1 MGMTLKELLTK
12 GEGTL
17 SAQEAKALAAQCRM
31 DVDTLYTLLEER
43 GIKILEEESEPS
55 LDVDSI
61 IAEVENAEN
70 NNDDMGLA
78 DENEEDAE
86 ENPAD
91 LKAAMDELLDDPVKN
106 YLKQIGQIPLLSAE
120 QEVELSRRIHAG
132 AEAAHILQADRQ
144 KYDAPEYI
152 KKNSARF
159 SFEEDEN
166 SRSYNEDLDE
176 DSEKSAEDAEEKA
189 DEEKAMEAV
198 ENGPLS
204 EERRQELLKTR
215 RDGLNARRSLSEAN
229 LRLVVSIAKKHVGHN
244 LAFLDLIQEG
254 NIGLMRSIDSFD
266 ISRNVKFSTYAT
278 FWIRQNITR
287 ALATTDPA
295 IRKPIYVAEGR
306 RSVNNAKEQM
316 QQKGLPCDDPLEIA
330 KYMEGDAW
338 DSLSKRE
345 QQKKLRIIQHSL
357 QYRKPDS
364 LDAPVNSDAA
374 SDSNTPLSEFIPSR
388 NEWDNPEI
396 STSGKALWET
406 MDKILHDMPAR
417 DACVLRL
424 RFGLEDGCAYTLKEI
439 GDEMDLT
446 RERVRQVTDKT
457 LDKLRNGKAG
467 KMLQDFL
474 E

>member
-1 MGMTLKELLTK
+1 MTSKLLC
-12 GEGTL
+12 GIIAAFNEGGVVDITNTSNL
-17 SAQEAKALAAQCRM
+17 AADRALAYEAIERQPETEEIAASNEQETEAKQPGNIGDHVAMYLSQIGSIPIMPQVEANRCIEKVQKGNAAAEQLE
-31 DVDTLYTLLEER
+31 TLR
-43 GIKILEEESEPS
+43 VIAEESGNA
-55 LDVDSI
+55 VD
-61 IAEVENAEN
+61 
-70 NNDDMGLA
+70 
-78 DENEEDAE
+78 
-86 ENPAD
+86 
-91 LKAAMDELLDDPVKN
+91 
-106 YLKQIGQIPLLSAE
+106 
-120 QEVELSRRIHAG
+120 
-132 AEAAHILQADRQ
+132 
-144 KYDAPEYI
+144 PEI
-152 KKNSARF
+152 KK
-159 SFEEDEN
+159 
-166 SRSYNEDLDE
+166 DLM
-176 DSEKSAEDAEEKA
+176 KA
-189 DEEKAMEAV
+189 IEAGRRAKDKVV
-198 ENGPLS
+198 EG
-204 EERRQELLKTR
+204 
-215 RDGLNARRSLSEAN
+215 N
-229 LRLVVSIAKKHVGHN
+229 LRLVVSIAKKYINSADSMV
-244 LAFLDLIQEG
+244 FMDLIQEG

-374 SDSNTPLSEFIPSR
+374 SDSNTPLSEFIPSH

-467 KMLQDFL
+467 KMLLDFL

>member
-1 MGMTLKELLTK
+1 MTSKLLC
-12 GEGTL
+12 GIIVSFSEGGVVDITNTSNL
-17 SAQEAKALAAQCRM
+17 AADRALAYEAIERQPETEEIAASNEQEAEAKQPGNIGDHVAMYLSQIGSIPIMPQVEANRCIEKVQKGNAAAEQIE
-31 DVDTLYTLLEER
+31 TLR
-43 GIKILEEESEPS
+43 VIAEESGNA
-55 LDVDSI
+55 VD
-61 IAEVENAEN
+61 
-70 NNDDMGLA
+70 
-78 DENEEDAE
+78 
-86 ENPAD
+86 
-91 LKAAMDELLDDPVKN
+91 
-106 YLKQIGQIPLLSAE
+106 
-120 QEVELSRRIHAG
+120 
-132 AEAAHILQADRQ
+132 
-144 KYDAPEYI
+144 PEI
-152 KKNSARF
+152 KK
-159 SFEEDEN
+159 
-166 SRSYNEDLDE
+166 DLM
-176 DSEKSAEDAEEKA
+176 KA
-189 DEEKAMEAV
+189 IEAGRRAKDKVV
-198 ENGPLS
+198 EG
-204 EERRQELLKTR
+204 
-215 RDGLNARRSLSEAN
+215 N
-229 LRLVVSIAKKHVGHN
+229 LRLVVSIAKKYINSADSMV
-244 LAFLDLIQEG
+244 FMDLIQEG

-446 RERVRQVTDKT
+446 RERVRQVTDNT

>member
-1 MGMTLKELLTK
+1 MTNKLLC
-12 GEGTL
+12 GIIAAFSEGGVVDITNTSNL
-17 SAQEAKALAAQCRM
+17 AADRALAYEAIERQPETEEIAASNEQEAEAKQPGNIGDHVAMYLSQIGSIPIMPQVEANRCIEKVQKGNAAAEQLE
-31 DVDTLYTLLEER
+31 TLR
-43 GIKILEEESEPS
+43 VIAEESGNA
-55 LDVDSI
+55 VD
-61 IAEVENAEN
+61 
-70 NNDDMGLA
+70 
-78 DENEEDAE
+78 
-86 ENPAD
+86 
-91 LKAAMDELLDDPVKN
+91 
-106 YLKQIGQIPLLSAE
+106 
-120 QEVELSRRIHAG
+120 
-132 AEAAHILQADRQ
+132 
-144 KYDAPEYI
+144 PEI
-152 KKNSARF
+152 KK
-159 SFEEDEN
+159 
-166 SRSYNEDLDE
+166 DLM
-176 DSEKSAEDAEEKA
+176 KA
-189 DEEKAMEAV
+189 IEAGRWAKDKVV
-198 ENGPLS
+198 EG
-204 EERRQELLKTR
+204 
-215 RDGLNARRSLSEAN
+215 N
-229 LRLVVSIAKKHVGHN
+229 LRLVVSIAKKYINSADSMV
-244 LAFLDLIQEG
+244 FMDLIQEG

-287 ALATTDPA
+287 ALATTDPT

-374 SDSNTPLSEFIPSR
+374 SDSNTPLSEFIPSH

>member
-1 MGMTLKELLTK
+1 MTSKLLC
-12 GEGTL
+12 GIIAAFSEGGVVDITNTSNL
-17 SAQEAKALAAQCRM
+17 AADRALAYEAIERQPETEEIAASNEQEAEAKQPGNIGDHVAMYLSQIGSIPIMPQVEANRCIEKVQKGNAAAEQLE
-31 DVDTLYTLLEER
+31 TLR
-43 GIKILEEESEPS
+43 VIAEESGNA
-55 LDVDSI
+55 VD
-61 IAEVENAEN
+61 
-70 NNDDMGLA
+70 
-78 DENEEDAE
+78 
-86 ENPAD
+86 
-91 LKAAMDELLDDPVKN
+91 
-106 YLKQIGQIPLLSAE
+106 
-120 QEVELSRRIHAG
+120 
-132 AEAAHILQADRQ
+132 
-144 KYDAPEYI
+144 PEI
-152 KKNSARF
+152 KK
-159 SFEEDEN
+159 
-166 SRSYNEDLDE
+166 DLM
-176 DSEKSAEDAEEKA
+176 KA
-189 DEEKAMEAV
+189 IEAGRRAKDKVV
-198 ENGPLS
+198 EG
-204 EERRQELLKTR
+204 
-215 RDGLNARRSLSEAN
+215 N
-229 LRLVVSIAKKHVGHN
+229 LRLVVSIAKKYINSADSMV
-244 LAFLDLIQEG
+244 FMDLIQEG

-374 SDSNTPLSEFIPSR
+374 SDSNTPLSEFIPSH

-474 E
+474 ESM

>member
-1 MGMTLKELLTK
+1 MK
-12 GEGTL
+12 GGVVDITNTSNLAADRALAYEAIERQPETEEIAA
-17 SAQEAKALAAQCRM
+17 SNEQEAEAKQPGNIGDHVAMYLSQIGSIPIMPQVEANRCIEKVQKGNAAAEQLE
-31 DVDTLYTLLEER
+31 TLR
-43 GIKILEEESEPS
+43 VIAEESGNA
-55 LDVDSI
+55 VD
-61 IAEVENAEN
+61 
-70 NNDDMGLA
+70 
-78 DENEEDAE
+78 
-86 ENPAD
+86 
-91 LKAAMDELLDDPVKN
+91 
-106 YLKQIGQIPLLSAE
+106 
-120 QEVELSRRIHAG
+120 
-132 AEAAHILQADRQ
+132 
-144 KYDAPEYI
+144 PEI
-152 KKNSARF
+152 KK
-159 SFEEDEN
+159 
-166 SRSYNEDLDE
+166 DLM
-176 DSEKSAEDAEEKA
+176 KA
-189 DEEKAMEAV
+189 IEAGRRAKDKVV
-198 ENGPLS
+198 EG
-204 EERRQELLKTR
+204 
-215 RDGLNARRSLSEAN
+215 N
-229 LRLVVSIAKKHVGHN
+229 LRLVVSIAKKYINSADSMV
-244 LAFLDLIQEG
+244 FMDLIQEG

-374 SDSNTPLSEFIPSR
+374 SDSNTPLSEFIPSH

>member
-1 MGMTLKELLTK
+1 MVDITNTSNL
-12 GEGTL
+12 
-17 SAQEAKALAAQCRM
+17 AADRALAYEAIERQPETEEIAASNEQETKAKQPGNIGDHVAMYLSQIGSIPIMPQVEANRCIEKVQKGNAAAEQLETLRVIAEESGNA
-31 DVDTLYTLLEER
+31 VDTE
-43 GIKILEEESEPS
+43 
-55 LDVDSI
+55 
-61 IAEVENAEN
+61 
-70 NNDDMGLA
+70 
-78 DENEEDAE
+78 
-86 ENPAD
+86 
-91 LKAAMDELLDDPVKN
+91 
-106 YLKQIGQIPLLSAE
+106 
-120 QEVELSRRIHAG
+120 
-132 AEAAHILQADRQ
+132 
-144 KYDAPEYI
+144 I
-152 KKNSARF
+152 KK
-159 SFEEDEN
+159 
-166 SRSYNEDLDE
+166 DLM
-176 DSEKSAEDAEEKA
+176 KA
-189 DEEKAMEAV
+189 IEAGRRAKDKVV
-198 ENGPLS
+198 EG
-204 EERRQELLKTR
+204 
-215 RDGLNARRSLSEAN
+215 N
-229 LRLVVSIAKKHVGHN
+229 LRLVVSIAKKYINSADSMV
-244 LAFLDLIQEG
+244 FMDLIQEG

-374 SDSNTPLSEFIPSR
+374 SDSNTPLSEFIPSH

-474 E
+474 ESM

>member
-1 MGMTLKELLTK
+1 MTNKLLC
-12 GEGTL
+12 GIIAAFSEGGVVDITNTSNL
-17 SAQEAKALAAQCRM
+17 AADRALAYEAIERQPETEEIAASNEQEAEAKQPGNIGDHVAMYLSQIGSIPIMPQVEANRCIEKVQKGNAAAEQLE
-31 DVDTLYTLLEER
+31 TLR
-43 GIKILEEESEPS
+43 VIAEESGNA
-55 LDVDSI
+55 VD
-61 IAEVENAEN
+61 
-70 NNDDMGLA
+70 
-78 DENEEDAE
+78 
-86 ENPAD
+86 
-91 LKAAMDELLDDPVKN
+91 
-106 YLKQIGQIPLLSAE
+106 
-120 QEVELSRRIHAG
+120 
-132 AEAAHILQADRQ
+132 
-144 KYDAPEYI
+144 PEI
-152 KKNSARF
+152 KK
-159 SFEEDEN
+159 
-166 SRSYNEDLDE
+166 DLM
-176 DSEKSAEDAEEKA
+176 KA
-189 DEEKAMEAV
+189 IEAGRRAKDKVV
-198 ENGPLS
+198 EG
-204 EERRQELLKTR
+204 
-215 RDGLNARRSLSEAN
+215 N
-229 LRLVVSIAKKHVGHN
+229 LRLVVSIAKKYINSADSMV
-244 LAFLDLIQEG
+244 FMDLIQEG

-287 ALATTDPA
+287 ALATTDPT

-374 SDSNTPLSEFIPSR
+374 SDSNTPLSEFIPSH

>member
-1 MGMTLKELLTK
+1 MTNKLLC
-12 GEGTL
+12 GIIAAFSEGGVVDITNTSNL
-17 SAQEAKALAAQCRM
+17 AADRALAYEAIERQPETEEIAASNEQETKAKQPGNIGDHVAMYLSQIGSIPIMPQVEANRCIEK
-31 DVDTLYTLLEER
+31 VQKGNAAAEQLETLR
-43 GIKILEEESEPS
+43 VIAEESGNA
-55 LDVDSI
+55 VD
-61 IAEVENAEN
+61 
-70 NNDDMGLA
+70 
-78 DENEEDAE
+78 
-86 ENPAD
+86 
-91 LKAAMDELLDDPVKN
+91 
-106 YLKQIGQIPLLSAE
+106 
-120 QEVELSRRIHAG
+120 
-132 AEAAHILQADRQ
+132 
-144 KYDAPEYI
+144 PEI
-152 KKNSARF
+152 KK
-159 SFEEDEN
+159 
-166 SRSYNEDLDE
+166 DLM
-176 DSEKSAEDAEEKA
+176 KA
-189 DEEKAMEAV
+189 IEAGRRAKDKVV
-198 ENGPLS
+198 EG
-204 EERRQELLKTR
+204 
-215 RDGLNARRSLSEAN
+215 N
-229 LRLVVSIAKKHVGHN
+229 LRLVVSIAKKYINSADSMV
-244 LAFLDLIQEG
+244 FMDLIQEG

-374 SDSNTPLSEFIPSR
+374 SDSNTPLSEFIPSQ

-446 RERVRQVTDKT
+446 RERVRQVTDNT

>member
-1 MGMTLKELLTK
+1 MTSKLLC
-12 GEGTL
+12 GIIAAFNEGGGVDITNTSNL
-17 SAQEAKALAAQCRM
+17 AADRALAYEAIERQPETEEIAASNEQETEAKQPGNIGDHVAMYLSQIGSIPIMPQVEANRCIEKVQKGNAAAEQLE
-31 DVDTLYTLLEER
+31 TLR
-43 GIKILEEESEPS
+43 VIAEESGNA
-55 LDVDSI
+55 VD
-61 IAEVENAEN
+61 
-70 NNDDMGLA
+70 
-78 DENEEDAE
+78 
-86 ENPAD
+86 
-91 LKAAMDELLDDPVKN
+91 
-106 YLKQIGQIPLLSAE
+106 
-120 QEVELSRRIHAG
+120 
-132 AEAAHILQADRQ
+132 
-144 KYDAPEYI
+144 PEI
-152 KKNSARF
+152 KK
-159 SFEEDEN
+159 
-166 SRSYNEDLDE
+166 DLM
-176 DSEKSAEDAEEKA
+176 KA
-189 DEEKAMEAV
+189 IEAGRRAKDKVV
-198 ENGPLS
+198 EG
-204 EERRQELLKTR
+204 
-215 RDGLNARRSLSEAN
+215 N
-229 LRLVVSIAKKHVGHN
+229 LRLVVSIAKKYINSADSMV
-244 LAFLDLIQEG
+244 FMDLIQEG

-374 SDSNTPLSEFIPSR
+374 SDSNTPLSEFIPSH

>member
-1 MGMTLKELLTK
+1 MTNKLLC
-12 GEGTL
+12 GIIAAFSEGGVVDITNTSNL
-17 SAQEAKALAAQCRM
+17 AADRALAYEAIERQPETEEIAASNEQEAEAKQPGNIGDHVAMYLSQIGIIPIMPQVEANRCIEKVQKGNAAAEQLE
-31 DVDTLYTLLEER
+31 TLR
-43 GIKILEEESEPS
+43 VIAEESGNA
-55 LDVDSI
+55 VD
-61 IAEVENAEN
+61 
-70 NNDDMGLA
+70 
-78 DENEEDAE
+78 
-86 ENPAD
+86 
-91 LKAAMDELLDDPVKN
+91 
-106 YLKQIGQIPLLSAE
+106 
-120 QEVELSRRIHAG
+120 
-132 AEAAHILQADRQ
+132 
-144 KYDAPEYI
+144 PEI
-152 KKNSARF
+152 KK
-159 SFEEDEN
+159 
-166 SRSYNEDLDE
+166 DLM
-176 DSEKSAEDAEEKA
+176 KA
-189 DEEKAMEAV
+189 IEAGRWAKDKVV
-198 ENGPLS
+198 EG
-204 EERRQELLKTR
+204 
-215 RDGLNARRSLSEAN
+215 N
-229 LRLVVSIAKKHVGHN
+229 LRLVVSIAKKYINSADSMV
-244 LAFLDLIQEG
+244 FMDLIQEG

-374 SDSNTPLSEFIPSR
+374 SDSNTPLSEFIPSH

>member
-1 MGMTLKELLTK
+1 MTNKLLC
-12 GEGTL
+12 GIIAAFSEGGVVDITNTSNL
-17 SAQEAKALAAQCRM
+17 AADRALAYEAIERQPETEEIAASNEQEAEAKQPGNIGDHVAMYLSQIGSIPIKPQVEANRCIEKVQKGNAAAEQLE
-31 DVDTLYTLLEER
+31 TLR
-43 GIKILEEESEPS
+43 VIAEESGNA
-55 LDVDSI
+55 VD
-61 IAEVENAEN
+61 
-70 NNDDMGLA
+70 
-78 DENEEDAE
+78 
-86 ENPAD
+86 
-91 LKAAMDELLDDPVKN
+91 
-106 YLKQIGQIPLLSAE
+106 
-120 QEVELSRRIHAG
+120 
-132 AEAAHILQADRQ
+132 
-144 KYDAPEYI
+144 PEI
-152 KKNSARF
+152 KK
-159 SFEEDEN
+159 
-166 SRSYNEDLDE
+166 DLM
-176 DSEKSAEDAEEKA
+176 KA
-189 DEEKAMEAV
+189 IEAGRWAKDKVV
-198 ENGPLS
+198 EG
-204 EERRQELLKTR
+204 
-215 RDGLNARRSLSEAN
+215 N
-229 LRLVVSIAKKHVGHN
+229 LRLVVSIAKKYINSADSMV
-244 LAFLDLIQEG
+244 FMDLIQEG

-374 SDSNTPLSEFIPSR
+374 SDSNTPLSEFIPSH

>member
-1 MGMTLKELLTK
+1 MTNKLLC
-12 GEGTL
+12 GIIAAFSEGGVVDITNTSNL
-17 SAQEAKALAAQCRM
+17 AADRALAYEAIERQPETEEIAASNEQEAEAKQPGNIGDHVAMYLSQIGSIPIMPQVEANRCIEKVQKGNAAAEQLE
-31 DVDTLYTLLEER
+31 TLR
-43 GIKILEEESEPS
+43 VIAEESGNA
-55 LDVDSI
+55 VD
-61 IAEVENAEN
+61 
-70 NNDDMGLA
+70 
-78 DENEEDAE
+78 
-86 ENPAD
+86 
-91 LKAAMDELLDDPVKN
+91 
-106 YLKQIGQIPLLSAE
+106 
-120 QEVELSRRIHAG
+120 
-132 AEAAHILQADRQ
+132 
-144 KYDAPEYI
+144 PEI
-152 KKNSARF
+152 KK
-159 SFEEDEN
+159 
-166 SRSYNEDLDE
+166 DLM
-176 DSEKSAEDAEEKA
+176 KA
-189 DEEKAMEAV
+189 IEAGRWAKDKVV
-198 ENGPLS
+198 EG
-204 EERRQELLKTR
+204 
-215 RDGLNARRSLSEAN
+215 N
-229 LRLVVSIAKKHVGHN
+229 LRLVVSIAKKYINSADSMV
-244 LAFLDLIQEG
+244 FMDLIQEG

-338 DSLSKRE
+338 NSLSKRE

-374 SDSNTPLSEFIPSR
+374 SDSNTPLSEFIPSH

>member
-1 MGMTLKELLTK
+1 MTNKLLCGIIAAFSE
-12 GEGTL
+12 GEVVDITNTSNL
-17 SAQEAKALAAQCRM
+17 AADRALAYEAIERQPETEEIAASNEQEAEAKQPGNIGDHVAMYLSQIGSIPIMPQVEANRCIEKVQKGNAAAEQLE
-31 DVDTLYTLLEER
+31 TLR
-43 GIKILEEESEPS
+43 VIAEESGNA
-55 LDVDSI
+55 VD
-61 IAEVENAEN
+61 
-70 NNDDMGLA
+70 
-78 DENEEDAE
+78 
-86 ENPAD
+86 
-91 LKAAMDELLDDPVKN
+91 
-106 YLKQIGQIPLLSAE
+106 
-120 QEVELSRRIHAG
+120 
-132 AEAAHILQADRQ
+132 
-144 KYDAPEYI
+144 PEI
-152 KKNSARF
+152 KK
-159 SFEEDEN
+159 
-166 SRSYNEDLDE
+166 DLM
-176 DSEKSAEDAEEKA
+176 KA
-189 DEEKAMEAV
+189 IEAGRWAKDKVV
-198 ENGPLS
+198 EG
-204 EERRQELLKTR
+204 
-215 RDGLNARRSLSEAN
+215 N
-229 LRLVVSIAKKHVGHN
+229 LRLVVSIAKKYINSADSMV
-244 LAFLDLIQEG
+244 FMDLIQEG

-374 SDSNTPLSEFIPSR
+374 SDSNTPLSEFIPSH

>member
-1 MGMTLKELLTK
+1 MTNKLLC
-12 GEGTL
+12 GIIAAFSEGGVVDITNTSNL
-17 SAQEAKALAAQCRM
+17 AADRALAYEAIERQPETEEIAASNEQETKAKQPGNIGDHVAMYLSQIGSIPIMPQVEANRCIEK
-31 DVDTLYTLLEER
+31 VQKGNAAAEQLETLR
-43 GIKILEEESEPS
+43 VIAEESGNA
-55 LDVDSI
+55 VD
-61 IAEVENAEN
+61 
-70 NNDDMGLA
+70 
-78 DENEEDAE
+78 
-86 ENPAD
+86 
-91 LKAAMDELLDDPVKN
+91 
-106 YLKQIGQIPLLSAE
+106 
-120 QEVELSRRIHAG
+120 
-132 AEAAHILQADRQ
+132 
-144 KYDAPEYI
+144 PEI
-152 KKNSARF
+152 KK
-159 SFEEDEN
+159 
-166 SRSYNEDLDE
+166 DLM
-176 DSEKSAEDAEEKA
+176 KA
-189 DEEKAMEAV
+189 IEAGRRAKDKVV
-198 ENGPLS
+198 EG
-204 EERRQELLKTR
+204 
-215 RDGLNARRSLSEAN
+215 N
-229 LRLVVSIAKKHVGHN
+229 LRLVVSIAKKYINSADSMV
-244 LAFLDLIQEG
+244 FMDLIQEG

-374 SDSNTPLSEFIPSR
+374 SDSNTPLSEFIPSH

-474 E
+474 ESM

>member
-1 MGMTLKELLTK
+1 MVDITNTSNLAADRALAYEAIERQPET
-12 GEGTL
+12 EEIAASNEQET
-17 SAQEAKALAAQCRM
+17 EAKQPGNIGDHVAMYLSQIGSIPIMPQVEANRCIEKVQKGNAAAEQLE
-31 DVDTLYTLLEER
+31 TLR
-43 GIKILEEESEPS
+43 VIAEESGNA
-55 LDVDSI
+55 VD
-61 IAEVENAEN
+61 
-70 NNDDMGLA
+70 
-78 DENEEDAE
+78 
-86 ENPAD
+86 
-91 LKAAMDELLDDPVKN
+91 
-106 YLKQIGQIPLLSAE
+106 
-120 QEVELSRRIHAG
+120 
-132 AEAAHILQADRQ
+132 
-144 KYDAPEYI
+144 PEI
-152 KKNSARF
+152 KK
-159 SFEEDEN
+159 
-166 SRSYNEDLDE
+166 DLM
-176 DSEKSAEDAEEKA
+176 KA
-189 DEEKAMEAV
+189 IEAGRRAKDKVV
-198 ENGPLS
+198 EG
-204 EERRQELLKTR
+204 
-215 RDGLNARRSLSEAN
+215 N
-229 LRLVVSIAKKHVGHN
+229 LRLVVSIAKKYINSADSMV
-244 LAFLDLIQEG
+244 FMDLIQEG

-330 KYMEGDAW
+330 KYMEGDVW

-374 SDSNTPLSEFIPSR
+374 SDSNTPLSEFIPSH

-467 KMLQDFL
+467 KMLLDFL

>member
-1 MGMTLKELLTK
+1 MTNKLLC
-12 GEGTL
+12 GIIAAFSEGGVVDITNTSNL
-17 SAQEAKALAAQCRM
+17 AADRALAYEAIERQPETEEIAASNEQEAEAKQPGNIGDHVAMYLSQIGSIPIMPQVEANRCIEKVQKGNAAAEQLE
-31 DVDTLYTLLEER
+31 TLR
-43 GIKILEEESEPS
+43 VIAEESGNA
-55 LDVDSI
+55 VD
-61 IAEVENAEN
+61 
-70 NNDDMGLA
+70 
-78 DENEEDAE
+78 
-86 ENPAD
+86 
-91 LKAAMDELLDDPVKN
+91 
-106 YLKQIGQIPLLSAE
+106 
-120 QEVELSRRIHAG
+120 
-132 AEAAHILQADRQ
+132 
-144 KYDAPEYI
+144 PEI
-152 KKNSARF
+152 KK
-159 SFEEDEN
+159 
-166 SRSYNEDLDE
+166 DLM
-176 DSEKSAEDAEEKA
+176 KA
-189 DEEKAMEAV
+189 IEAGRRAKDKVV
-198 ENGPLS
+198 EG
-204 EERRQELLKTR
+204 
-215 RDGLNARRSLSEAN
+215 N
-229 LRLVVSIAKKHVGHN
+229 LRLVVSIAKKYINSADSMV
-244 LAFLDLIQEG
+244 FMDLIQEG

-345 QQKKLRIIQHSL
+345 QQKNLRIIQHSL

-374 SDSNTPLSEFIPSR
+374 SDSNTPLSEFIPSH

>member
-1 MGMTLKELLTK
+1 MTNKLLC
-12 GEGTL
+12 GIIAAFSEGGVVDITNTSNL
-17 SAQEAKALAAQCRM
+17 AADRALAYEAIERQPETEEIAASNEQETKAKQPGNIGDHVAMYLSQIGSIPIMPQVEANRCIEK
-31 DVDTLYTLLEER
+31 VQKGNAAAEQLETLR
-43 GIKILEEESEPS
+43 VIAEESGNA
-55 LDVDSI
+55 VD
-61 IAEVENAEN
+61 
-70 NNDDMGLA
+70 
-78 DENEEDAE
+78 
-86 ENPAD
+86 
-91 LKAAMDELLDDPVKN
+91 
-106 YLKQIGQIPLLSAE
+106 
-120 QEVELSRRIHAG
+120 
-132 AEAAHILQADRQ
+132 
-144 KYDAPEYI
+144 PEI
-152 KKNSARF
+152 KKDLMKAI
-159 SFEEDEN
+159 EEGRRAKD
-166 SRSYNEDLDE
+166 
-176 DSEKSAEDAEEKA
+176 KV
-189 DEEKAMEAV
+189 V
-198 ENGPLS
+198 EG
-204 EERRQELLKTR
+204 
-215 RDGLNARRSLSEAN
+215 N
-229 LRLVVSIAKKHVGHN
+229 LRLVVSIAKKYINSADSMV
-244 LAFLDLIQEG
+244 FMDLIQEG

-374 SDSNTPLSEFIPSR
+374 SDSNTPLSEFIPSH

-446 RERVRQVTDKT
+446 RERVRQVTDNT

>member
-1 MGMTLKELLTK
+1 MTSKLLC
-12 GEGTL
+12 GIIVSFSEGGVVDITNTSNL
-17 SAQEAKALAAQCRM
+17 AADRALAYEAIERQPETEEIAASNEQEAEAKQPGNIGDHVAMYLSQIGSIPIMPQVEANRCIEKVQKGNAAAEQLE
-31 DVDTLYTLLEER
+31 TLR
-43 GIKILEEESEPS
+43 VIAEESGNA
-55 LDVDSI
+55 VD
-61 IAEVENAEN
+61 
-70 NNDDMGLA
+70 
-78 DENEEDAE
+78 
-86 ENPAD
+86 
-91 LKAAMDELLDDPVKN
+91 
-106 YLKQIGQIPLLSAE
+106 
-120 QEVELSRRIHAG
+120 
-132 AEAAHILQADRQ
+132 
-144 KYDAPEYI
+144 PEI
-152 KKNSARF
+152 KK
-159 SFEEDEN
+159 
-166 SRSYNEDLDE
+166 DLM
-176 DSEKSAEDAEEKA
+176 KA
-189 DEEKAMEAV
+189 IEAGRRAKDKVV
-198 ENGPLS
+198 EG
-204 EERRQELLKTR
+204 
-215 RDGLNARRSLSEAN
+215 N
-229 LRLVVSIAKKHVGHN
+229 LRLVVSIAKKYINSADSMV
-244 LAFLDLIQEG
+244 FMDLIQEG

-287 ALATTDPA
+287 ALATTDPT

-374 SDSNTPLSEFIPSR
+374 SDSNTPLSEFIPSH

>member
-1 MGMTLKELLTK
+1 M
-12 GEGTL
+12 
-17 SAQEAKALAAQCRM
+17 
-31 DVDTLYTLLEER
+31 
-43 GIKILEEESEPS
+43 
-55 LDVDSI
+55 
-61 IAEVENAEN
+61 
-70 NNDDMGLA
+70 
-78 DENEEDAE
+78 
-86 ENPAD
+86 
-91 LKAAMDELLDDPVKN
+91 
-106 YLKQIGQIPLLSAE
+106 
-120 QEVELSRRIHAG
+120 
-132 AEAAHILQADRQ
+132 
-144 KYDAPEYI
+144 
-152 KKNSARF
+152 
-159 SFEEDEN
+159 
-166 SRSYNEDLDE
+166 
-176 DSEKSAEDAEEKA
+176 
-189 DEEKAMEAV
+189 
-198 ENGPLS
+198 
-204 EERRQELLKTR
+204 
-215 RDGLNARRSLSEAN
+215 
-229 LRLVVSIAKKHVGHN
+229 
-244 LAFLDLIQEG
+244 
-254 NIGLMRSIDSFD
+254 
-266 ISRNVKFSTYAT
+266 KFSTYAT

-357 QYRKPDS
+357 QYRKLDS

-374 SDSNTPLSEFIPSR
+374 SDSNTPLSEFIPSH

>member
-1 MGMTLKELLTK
+1 LTNKLLC
-12 GEGTL
+12 GIIAAFSEGGVVDITNTSNL
-17 SAQEAKALAAQCRM
+17 AADRALAYEAIERQPETEEIAASNEQEAEAKQPGNIGDHVAMYLSQIGSIPIMPQVEANRCIEKVQKGNAAAEQLE
-31 DVDTLYTLLEER
+31 TLR
-43 GIKILEEESEPS
+43 VIAEESGNA
-55 LDVDSI
+55 VD
-61 IAEVENAEN
+61 
-70 NNDDMGLA
+70 
-78 DENEEDAE
+78 
-86 ENPAD
+86 
-91 LKAAMDELLDDPVKN
+91 
-106 YLKQIGQIPLLSAE
+106 
-120 QEVELSRRIHAG
+120 
-132 AEAAHILQADRQ
+132 
-144 KYDAPEYI
+144 PEI
-152 KKNSARF
+152 KK
-159 SFEEDEN
+159 
-166 SRSYNEDLDE
+166 DLM
-176 DSEKSAEDAEEKA
+176 KA
-189 DEEKAMEAV
+189 IEAGRRAKDKVV
-198 ENGPLS
+198 EG
-204 EERRQELLKTR
+204 
-215 RDGLNARRSLSEAN
+215 N
-229 LRLVVSIAKKHVGHN
+229 LRLVVSIAKKYINSADSMV
-244 LAFLDLIQEG
+244 FMDLIQEG

>member
-1 MGMTLKELLTK
+1 MTNKLLC
-12 GEGTL
+12 GIIAAFSEGGVVDITNTSNL
-17 SAQEAKALAAQCRM
+17 AADRALAYEAIERQPETEEIAASNEQEAEAKQPGNIGDHVAMYLSQIGSIPIMPQVETNRCIEKVQKGNAAAEQLE
-31 DVDTLYTLLEER
+31 TLR
-43 GIKILEEESEPS
+43 VIAEESGNA
-55 LDVDSI
+55 VD
-61 IAEVENAEN
+61 
-70 NNDDMGLA
+70 
-78 DENEEDAE
+78 
-86 ENPAD
+86 
-91 LKAAMDELLDDPVKN
+91 
-106 YLKQIGQIPLLSAE
+106 
-120 QEVELSRRIHAG
+120 
-132 AEAAHILQADRQ
+132 
-144 KYDAPEYI
+144 PEI
-152 KKNSARF
+152 KK
-159 SFEEDEN
+159 
-166 SRSYNEDLDE
+166 DLM
-176 DSEKSAEDAEEKA
+176 KA
-189 DEEKAMEAV
+189 IEAGRRAKDKVV
-198 ENGPLS
+198 EG
-204 EERRQELLKTR
+204 
-215 RDGLNARRSLSEAN
+215 N
-229 LRLVVSIAKKHVGHN
+229 LRLVVSIAKKYINSADSMV
-244 LAFLDLIQEG
+244 FMDLIQEG

-374 SDSNTPLSEFIPSR
+374 SDSNTPLSEFIPSH

>member
-1 MGMTLKELLTK
+1 LTNKLLC
-12 GEGTL
+12 GIIAAFSEGGVVDITNTSNL
-17 SAQEAKALAAQCRM
+17 AADRALAYEAIERQPETEEIAASNEQEAEAKQPGNIGDHVAMYLSQIGSIPIMPQVEANRCIEKVQKGNAAAEQLE
-31 DVDTLYTLLEER
+31 TLR
-43 GIKILEEESEPS
+43 VIAEESGNA
-55 LDVDSI
+55 VD
-61 IAEVENAEN
+61 
-70 NNDDMGLA
+70 
-78 DENEEDAE
+78 
-86 ENPAD
+86 
-91 LKAAMDELLDDPVKN
+91 
-106 YLKQIGQIPLLSAE
+106 
-120 QEVELSRRIHAG
+120 
-132 AEAAHILQADRQ
+132 
-144 KYDAPEYI
+144 PEI
-152 KKNSARF
+152 KK
-159 SFEEDEN
+159 
-166 SRSYNEDLDE
+166 DLM
-176 DSEKSAEDAEEKA
+176 KA
-189 DEEKAMEAV
+189 IEAGRRAKDKVV
-198 ENGPLS
+198 EG
-204 EERRQELLKTR
+204 
-215 RDGLNARRSLSEAN
+215 N
-229 LRLVVSIAKKHVGHN
+229 LRLVVSIAKKYINSADSMV
-244 LAFLDLIQEG
+244 FMDLIQEG

-374 SDSNTPLSEFIPSR
+374 SDSNTPLSEFIPSH

>member
-1 MGMTLKELLTK
+1 MTNKLLC
-12 GEGTL
+12 GIIAAFSEGGVVDITNTSNL
-17 SAQEAKALAAQCRM
+17 AADRALAYEAIERQPETEEIAASNEQEAEAKQPGNIGDHVAMYLSQIGSIPIMPQVEANRCIEKVQKGNAAAEQLE
-31 DVDTLYTLLEER
+31 TLR
-43 GIKILEEESEPS
+43 VIAEESGNA
-55 LDVDSI
+55 VD
-61 IAEVENAEN
+61 
-70 NNDDMGLA
+70 
-78 DENEEDAE
+78 
-86 ENPAD
+86 
-91 LKAAMDELLDDPVKN
+91 
-106 YLKQIGQIPLLSAE
+106 
-120 QEVELSRRIHAG
+120 
-132 AEAAHILQADRQ
+132 
-144 KYDAPEYI
+144 PEI
-152 KKNSARF
+152 KK
-159 SFEEDEN
+159 
-166 SRSYNEDLDE
+166 DLM
-176 DSEKSAEDAEEKA
+176 KA
-189 DEEKAMEAV
+189 IEAGRWAKDKVV
-198 ENGPLS
+198 EG
-204 EERRQELLKTR
+204 
-215 RDGLNARRSLSEAN
+215 N
-229 LRLVVSIAKKHVGHN
+229 LRLVVSIAKKYINSADSMV
-244 LAFLDLIQEG
+244 FMDLIQEG

-374 SDSNTPLSEFIPSR
+374 SDSNTPLSEFIPSH

-446 RERVRQVTDKT
+446 RERVRQVTDNT

-474 E
+474 ESM

>member
-1 MGMTLKELLTK
+1 MTNKLLY
-12 GEGTL
+12 GIIAAFSEGGVVDITNTSNL
-17 SAQEAKALAAQCRM
+17 AADRALAYEAIERQPETEEIAASNEQEAEAKQPGNIGDHVAMYLSQIGSIPIMPQVEANRCIEKVQKGNAAAEQLE
-31 DVDTLYTLLEER
+31 TLR
-43 GIKILEEESEPS
+43 VIAEESGNA
-55 LDVDSI
+55 VD
-61 IAEVENAEN
+61 
-70 NNDDMGLA
+70 
-78 DENEEDAE
+78 
-86 ENPAD
+86 
-91 LKAAMDELLDDPVKN
+91 
-106 YLKQIGQIPLLSAE
+106 
-120 QEVELSRRIHAG
+120 
-132 AEAAHILQADRQ
+132 
-144 KYDAPEYI
+144 PEI
-152 KKNSARF
+152 KK
-159 SFEEDEN
+159 
-166 SRSYNEDLDE
+166 DLM
-176 DSEKSAEDAEEKA
+176 KA
-189 DEEKAMEAV
+189 IEAGRWAKDKVV
-198 ENGPLS
+198 EG
-204 EERRQELLKTR
+204 
-215 RDGLNARRSLSEAN
+215 N
-229 LRLVVSIAKKHVGHN
+229 LRLVVSIAKKYINSADSMV
-244 LAFLDLIQEG
+244 FMDLIQEG

-374 SDSNTPLSEFIPSR
+374 SDSNTPLSEFIPSH

>member
-1 MGMTLKELLTK
+1 LTNKLLC
-12 GEGTL
+12 GIIAAFSEGGVVDITNTSNL
-17 SAQEAKALAAQCRM
+17 AADRALAYEAIERQPETEEIAASNEQETKAKQPGNIGDHVAMYLSQIGSIPIMPQVEANRCIEK
-31 DVDTLYTLLEER
+31 VQKGNAAAEQLETLR
-43 GIKILEEESEPS
+43 VIAEESGNA
-55 LDVDSI
+55 VD
-61 IAEVENAEN
+61 
-70 NNDDMGLA
+70 
-78 DENEEDAE
+78 
-86 ENPAD
+86 
-91 LKAAMDELLDDPVKN
+91 
-106 YLKQIGQIPLLSAE
+106 
-120 QEVELSRRIHAG
+120 
-132 AEAAHILQADRQ
+132 
-144 KYDAPEYI
+144 PEI
-152 KKNSARF
+152 KK
-159 SFEEDEN
+159 
-166 SRSYNEDLDE
+166 DLM
-176 DSEKSAEDAEEKA
+176 KA
-189 DEEKAMEAV
+189 IEAGRRAKDKVV
-198 ENGPLS
+198 EG
-204 EERRQELLKTR
+204 
-215 RDGLNARRSLSEAN
+215 N
-229 LRLVVSIAKKHVGHN
+229 LRLVVSIAKKYINSADSMV
-244 LAFLDLIQEG
+244 FMDLIQEG

-374 SDSNTPLSEFIPSR
+374 SDSNTPLSEFIPSH

-446 RERVRQVTDKT
+446 RERVRQVTDNT

>member
-1 MGMTLKELLTK
+1 MTNKLLC
-12 GEGTL
+12 GIIAAFSEGGVVDITNTSNL
-17 SAQEAKALAAQCRM
+17 AADRALAYEAIERQPETEEIAASNEQEAEAKQPGNIGDHVAMYLSQIGSIPIMPQVEANRCIEKVQKGNAVAEQLE
-31 DVDTLYTLLEER
+31 TLR
-43 GIKILEEESEPS
+43 VIAEESGNA
-55 LDVDSI
+55 VD
-61 IAEVENAEN
+61 
-70 NNDDMGLA
+70 
-78 DENEEDAE
+78 
-86 ENPAD
+86 
-91 LKAAMDELLDDPVKN
+91 
-106 YLKQIGQIPLLSAE
+106 
-120 QEVELSRRIHAG
+120 
-132 AEAAHILQADRQ
+132 
-144 KYDAPEYI
+144 PEI
-152 KKNSARF
+152 KK
-159 SFEEDEN
+159 
-166 SRSYNEDLDE
+166 DLM
-176 DSEKSAEDAEEKA
+176 KA
-189 DEEKAMEAV
+189 IEAGRRAKDKVV
-198 ENGPLS
+198 EG
-204 EERRQELLKTR
+204 
-215 RDGLNARRSLSEAN
+215 N
-229 LRLVVSIAKKHVGHN
+229 LRLVVSIAKKYINSADSMV
-244 LAFLDLIQEG
+244 FMDLIQEG

-374 SDSNTPLSEFIPSR
+374 SDSNTPLSEFIPSH

>member
-1 MGMTLKELLTK
+1 MTNKLLC
-12 GEGTL
+12 GIIAAFSEGGVVDITNTSNL
-17 SAQEAKALAAQCRM
+17 AADRALAYEAIERQPETEEIAASNEQEAEAKQPGNIGDHVAMYLSQIGSIPIMPQVEANRCIEKVQKGNAAAEQLE
-31 DVDTLYTLLEER
+31 TLR
-43 GIKILEEESEPS
+43 VIAEESGNA
-55 LDVDSI
+55 VD
-61 IAEVENAEN
+61 
-70 NNDDMGLA
+70 
-78 DENEEDAE
+78 
-86 ENPAD
+86 
-91 LKAAMDELLDDPVKN
+91 
-106 YLKQIGQIPLLSAE
+106 
-120 QEVELSRRIHAG
+120 
-132 AEAAHILQADRQ
+132 
-144 KYDAPEYI
+144 PEI
-152 KKNSARF
+152 KK
-159 SFEEDEN
+159 
-166 SRSYNEDLDE
+166 DLM
-176 DSEKSAEDAEEKA
+176 KA
-189 DEEKAMEAV
+189 IEAGRWAKDKVV
-198 ENGPLS
+198 EG
-204 EERRQELLKTR
+204 
-215 RDGLNARRSLSEAN
+215 N
-229 LRLVVSIAKKHVGHN
+229 LRLVVSIAKKYINSADSMV
-244 LAFLDLIQEG
+244 FMDLIQEG
-254 NIGLMRSIDSFD
+254 NIGLLRSIDSFD

-374 SDSNTPLSEFIPSR
+374 SDSNTPLSEFIPSH

>member
-1 MGMTLKELLTK
+1 MTSKLLC
-12 GEGTL
+12 GIIDAFNEGGVVDITNTSNL
-17 SAQEAKALAAQCRM
+17 AADRALAYEAIERQPETEEIAASNEQETEAKQPGNIGDHVAMYLSQIGSIPIMPQVEANRCIEKVQKGNAAAEQLE
-31 DVDTLYTLLEER
+31 TLR
-43 GIKILEEESEPS
+43 VIAEESGNA
-55 LDVDSI
+55 VD
-61 IAEVENAEN
+61 
-70 NNDDMGLA
+70 
-78 DENEEDAE
+78 
-86 ENPAD
+86 
-91 LKAAMDELLDDPVKN
+91 
-106 YLKQIGQIPLLSAE
+106 
-120 QEVELSRRIHAG
+120 
-132 AEAAHILQADRQ
+132 
-144 KYDAPEYI
+144 PEI
-152 KKNSARF
+152 KK
-159 SFEEDEN
+159 
-166 SRSYNEDLDE
+166 DLM
-176 DSEKSAEDAEEKA
+176 KA
-189 DEEKAMEAV
+189 IEAGRRAKDKVV
-198 ENGPLS
+198 EG
-204 EERRQELLKTR
+204 
-215 RDGLNARRSLSEAN
+215 N
-229 LRLVVSIAKKHVGHN
+229 LRLVVSIAKKYINSADSMV
-244 LAFLDLIQEG
+244 FMDLIQEG

-374 SDSNTPLSEFIPSR
+374 SDSNTPLSEFIPSH

>member
-1 MGMTLKELLTK
+1 MVDITNTSNLAADRALAYEAIERQPET
-12 GEGTL
+12 EEIAA
-17 SAQEAKALAAQCRM
+17 SNEQEAEAKQPGNIGDHVAMYLSQISSIPIMPQVEANRCIEKVQKGNAAAEQLE
-31 DVDTLYTLLEER
+31 TLR
-43 GIKILEEESEPS
+43 VIAEESGNA
-55 LDVDSI
+55 VD
-61 IAEVENAEN
+61 
-70 NNDDMGLA
+70 
-78 DENEEDAE
+78 
-86 ENPAD
+86 
-91 LKAAMDELLDDPVKN
+91 
-106 YLKQIGQIPLLSAE
+106 
-120 QEVELSRRIHAG
+120 
-132 AEAAHILQADRQ
+132 
-144 KYDAPEYI
+144 PEI
-152 KKNSARF
+152 KK
-159 SFEEDEN
+159 
-166 SRSYNEDLDE
+166 DLM
-176 DSEKSAEDAEEKA
+176 KA
-189 DEEKAMEAV
+189 IEAGRRAKDKVV
-198 ENGPLS
+198 EG
-204 EERRQELLKTR
+204 
-215 RDGLNARRSLSEAN
+215 N
-229 LRLVVSIAKKHVGHN
+229 LRLVVSIAKKYINSADSMV
-244 LAFLDLIQEG
+244 FMDLIQEG

-374 SDSNTPLSEFIPSR
+374 SDSNTPLSEFIPSH

-474 E
+474 ESM

>member
-1 MGMTLKELLTK
+1 MTNKLLC
-12 GEGTL
+12 GIIAAFSEGGVVDITNTSNL
-17 SAQEAKALAAQCRM
+17 AADRALAYEAIERQPETEEIAASNEQETEAKQPGNIGDHVAMYLSQIGSIPIMPQVEANRCIEKVQKGNAAAEQLE
-31 DVDTLYTLLEER
+31 TLR
-43 GIKILEEESEPS
+43 VIAEESGNA
-55 LDVDSI
+55 VD
-61 IAEVENAEN
+61 
-70 NNDDMGLA
+70 
-78 DENEEDAE
+78 
-86 ENPAD
+86 
-91 LKAAMDELLDDPVKN
+91 
-106 YLKQIGQIPLLSAE
+106 
-120 QEVELSRRIHAG
+120 
-132 AEAAHILQADRQ
+132 
-144 KYDAPEYI
+144 PEI
-152 KKNSARF
+152 KK
-159 SFEEDEN
+159 
-166 SRSYNEDLDE
+166 DLM
-176 DSEKSAEDAEEKA
+176 KTI
-189 DEEKAMEAV
+189 EAGRRAKDKVV
-198 ENGPLS
+198 EG
-204 EERRQELLKTR
+204 
-215 RDGLNARRSLSEAN
+215 N
-229 LRLVVSIAKKHVGHN
+229 LRLVVSIAKKYINSADSMV
-244 LAFLDLIQEG
+244 FMDLIQEG

-345 QQKKLRIIQHSL
+345 QQKKLRIIKHSL

-374 SDSNTPLSEFIPSR
+374 SDSNTPLSEFIPSH

>member
-1 MGMTLKELLTK
+1 MTSKLLC
-12 GEGTL
+12 GIIVSFSEGGVVDITNTSNL
-17 SAQEAKALAAQCRM
+17 AADRALAYEAIERQPETEEIAASNEQEAEAKQPGNIGDHVAMYLSQIGSIPIMPQVEANRCIEKVQKGNAAAEQLE
-31 DVDTLYTLLEER
+31 TLR
-43 GIKILEEESEPS
+43 VIAEESGNA
-55 LDVDSI
+55 VD
-61 IAEVENAEN
+61 
-70 NNDDMGLA
+70 
-78 DENEEDAE
+78 
-86 ENPAD
+86 
-91 LKAAMDELLDDPVKN
+91 
-106 YLKQIGQIPLLSAE
+106 
-120 QEVELSRRIHAG
+120 
-132 AEAAHILQADRQ
+132 
-144 KYDAPEYI
+144 PEI
-152 KKNSARF
+152 KK
-159 SFEEDEN
+159 
-166 SRSYNEDLDE
+166 DLM
-176 DSEKSAEDAEEKA
+176 KA
-189 DEEKAMEAV
+189 IEAGRRAKDKVV
-198 ENGPLS
+198 EG
-204 EERRQELLKTR
+204 
-215 RDGLNARRSLSEAN
+215 N
-229 LRLVVSIAKKHVGHN
+229 LRLVVSIAKKYINSADSMV
-244 LAFLDLIQEG
+244 FMDLIQEG

-446 RERVRQVTDKT
+446 RERVRQVTDNT

>member
-1 MGMTLKELLTK
+1 MTNKLLC
-12 GEGTL
+12 GIIASFSEGGVVDITNTSNL
-17 SAQEAKALAAQCRM
+17 AADRALAYEAIERQPETEEIAASNEQEAEAKQPGNIGDHVAMYLSQIGSIPIMPQVEANRCIEKVQKGNAAAEQLE
-31 DVDTLYTLLEER
+31 TLR
-43 GIKILEEESEPS
+43 VIVEESGNA
-55 LDVDSI
+55 VD
-61 IAEVENAEN
+61 
-70 NNDDMGLA
+70 
-78 DENEEDAE
+78 
-86 ENPAD
+86 
-91 LKAAMDELLDDPVKN
+91 
-106 YLKQIGQIPLLSAE
+106 
-120 QEVELSRRIHAG
+120 
-132 AEAAHILQADRQ
+132 
-144 KYDAPEYI
+144 PEI
-152 KKNSARF
+152 KK
-159 SFEEDEN
+159 
-166 SRSYNEDLDE
+166 DLM
-176 DSEKSAEDAEEKA
+176 KA
-189 DEEKAMEAV
+189 IEAGRRAKDKVV
-198 ENGPLS
+198 EG
-204 EERRQELLKTR
+204 
-215 RDGLNARRSLSEAN
+215 N
-229 LRLVVSIAKKHVGHN
+229 LRLVVSIAKKYINSADSMV
-244 LAFLDLIQEG
+244 FMDLIQEG

-374 SDSNTPLSEFIPSR
+374 SDSNTPLSEFIPSH

>member
-1 MGMTLKELLTK
+1 MTSKLLC
-12 GEGTL
+12 GIIAAFSEGGVVDITNTSNL
-17 SAQEAKALAAQCRM
+17 AADRALAYEAIERQPETEEIAASNEQEAEAKQPGNIGDHVAMYLSQIGSIPIMPQVEANRCIEKVQNGNAAAEQLE
-31 DVDTLYTLLEER
+31 TLR
-43 GIKILEEESEPS
+43 VIAEESGNA
-55 LDVDSI
+55 VD
-61 IAEVENAEN
+61 
-70 NNDDMGLA
+70 
-78 DENEEDAE
+78 
-86 ENPAD
+86 
-91 LKAAMDELLDDPVKN
+91 
-106 YLKQIGQIPLLSAE
+106 
-120 QEVELSRRIHAG
+120 
-132 AEAAHILQADRQ
+132 
-144 KYDAPEYI
+144 PEI
-152 KKNSARF
+152 KK
-159 SFEEDEN
+159 
-166 SRSYNEDLDE
+166 DLM
-176 DSEKSAEDAEEKA
+176 KTI
-189 DEEKAMEAV
+189 EAGRRAKDKVV
-198 ENGPLS
+198 EG
-204 EERRQELLKTR
+204 
-215 RDGLNARRSLSEAN
+215 N
-229 LRLVVSIAKKHVGHN
+229 LRLVVSIAKKYINSADSMV
-244 LAFLDLIQEG
+244 FMDLIQEG

-374 SDSNTPLSEFIPSR
+374 SDSNTPLSEFIPSH

>member
-1 MGMTLKELLTK
+1 MTNKLLC
-12 GEGTL
+12 GIIAAFSEGGVVDITNTSNL
-17 SAQEAKALAAQCRM
+17 AADRALAYEAIERQPETEEIAASNEQEAEAKQPGNIGDHVAMYLSQIGSIPIMPQVEANRCIEKVQKGNAAAEQLE
-31 DVDTLYTLLEER
+31 TLR
-43 GIKILEEESEPS
+43 VIAEESGNA
-55 LDVDSI
+55 VD
-61 IAEVENAEN
+61 
-70 NNDDMGLA
+70 
-78 DENEEDAE
+78 
-86 ENPAD
+86 
-91 LKAAMDELLDDPVKN
+91 
-106 YLKQIGQIPLLSAE
+106 
-120 QEVELSRRIHAG
+120 
-132 AEAAHILQADRQ
+132 
-144 KYDAPEYI
+144 PEI
-152 KKNSARF
+152 KK
-159 SFEEDEN
+159 
-166 SRSYNEDLDE
+166 DLM
-176 DSEKSAEDAEEKA
+176 KA
-189 DEEKAMEAV
+189 IEAGRWAKDKVV
-198 ENGPLS
+198 EG
-204 EERRQELLKTR
+204 
-215 RDGLNARRSLSEAN
+215 N
-229 LRLVVSIAKKHVGHN
+229 LRLVVSIAKKYINSADSMV
-244 LAFLDLIQEG
+244 FMDLIQEG

-345 QQKKLRIIQHSL
+345 QQKKLRITQHSL

-374 SDSNTPLSEFIPSR
+374 SDSNTPLSEFIPSH

>member
-1 MGMTLKELLTK
+1 MTNKLLC
-12 GEGTL
+12 GIIVAFSEGGVVDITNTSNL
-17 SAQEAKALAAQCRM
+17 AADRALAYEAIERQPETEEIAASNEQEAEAKQPGNIGDHVAMYLSQIGSIPIMPQVEANRCIEKVQKGNAAAEQLE
-31 DVDTLYTLLEER
+31 TLR
-43 GIKILEEESEPS
+43 VIAEESGNA
-55 LDVDSI
+55 VD
-61 IAEVENAEN
+61 
-70 NNDDMGLA
+70 
-78 DENEEDAE
+78 
-86 ENPAD
+86 
-91 LKAAMDELLDDPVKN
+91 
-106 YLKQIGQIPLLSAE
+106 
-120 QEVELSRRIHAG
+120 
-132 AEAAHILQADRQ
+132 
-144 KYDAPEYI
+144 PEI
-152 KKNSARF
+152 KK
-159 SFEEDEN
+159 
-166 SRSYNEDLDE
+166 DLM
-176 DSEKSAEDAEEKA
+176 KA
-189 DEEKAMEAV
+189 IEAGRWAKDKVV
-198 ENGPLS
+198 EG
-204 EERRQELLKTR
+204 
-215 RDGLNARRSLSEAN
+215 N
-229 LRLVVSIAKKHVGHN
+229 LRLVVSIAKKYINSADSMV
-244 LAFLDLIQEG
+244 FMDLIQEG

-374 SDSNTPLSEFIPSR
+374 SDSNTPLSEFIPSH

>member
-1 MGMTLKELLTK
+1 MTNKLLC
-12 GEGTL
+12 GIIAAFSEGGVVDITNTSNL
-17 SAQEAKALAAQCRM
+17 AADRALAYEAIERQPETEEIAASNEQEAEAKQPGNIGDHVAMYLSQIGSIPIMPQVEANRCIEKVQKGNAAAEQLE
-31 DVDTLYTLLEER
+31 TLR
-43 GIKILEEESEPS
+43 VIAEESGNA
-55 LDVDSI
+55 VD
-61 IAEVENAEN
+61 
-70 NNDDMGLA
+70 
-78 DENEEDAE
+78 
-86 ENPAD
+86 
-91 LKAAMDELLDDPVKN
+91 
-106 YLKQIGQIPLLSAE
+106 
-120 QEVELSRRIHAG
+120 
-132 AEAAHILQADRQ
+132 
-144 KYDAPEYI
+144 PEI
-152 KKNSARF
+152 KK
-159 SFEEDEN
+159 
-166 SRSYNEDLDE
+166 DLM
-176 DSEKSAEDAEEKA
+176 KA
-189 DEEKAMEAV
+189 IEA
-198 ENGPLS
+198 G
-204 EERRQELLKTR
+204 RRAKDKVIE
-215 RDGLNARRSLSEAN
+215 GN
-229 LRLVVSIAKKHVGHN
+229 LRLVVSIAKKYINSADSMV
-244 LAFLDLIQEG
+244 FMDLIQEG

-374 SDSNTPLSEFIPSR
+374 SDSNTPLSEFIPSH

>member
-1 MGMTLKELLTK
+1 MK
-12 GEGTL
+12 GVVDITNTSNLAADRALAYEAIERQPETEEITA
-17 SAQEAKALAAQCRM
+17 SNEQETEAKQPGNIGDHVAMYLSQIGSIPIMPQVEANRCIEKVQKGNAAAEQLE
-31 DVDTLYTLLEER
+31 TLR
-43 GIKILEEESEPS
+43 VIAEESGNA
-55 LDVDSI
+55 VD
-61 IAEVENAEN
+61 
-70 NNDDMGLA
+70 
-78 DENEEDAE
+78 
-86 ENPAD
+86 
-91 LKAAMDELLDDPVKN
+91 
-106 YLKQIGQIPLLSAE
+106 
-120 QEVELSRRIHAG
+120 
-132 AEAAHILQADRQ
+132 
-144 KYDAPEYI
+144 PEI
-152 KKNSARF
+152 KK
-159 SFEEDEN
+159 
-166 SRSYNEDLDE
+166 DLM
-176 DSEKSAEDAEEKA
+176 KA
-189 DEEKAMEAV
+189 IEAGRRAKDKVV
-198 ENGPLS
+198 EG
-204 EERRQELLKTR
+204 
-215 RDGLNARRSLSEAN
+215 N
-229 LRLVVSIAKKHVGHN
+229 LRLVVSIAKKYINSADSMV
-244 LAFLDLIQEG
+244 FMDLIQEG

-374 SDSNTPLSEFIPSR
+374 SDSNTPLSEFIPSH

>member
-1 MGMTLKELLTK
+1 MVDITNTSNLAADRALAYEAIERQPET
-12 GEGTL
+12 EEIAASNEQET
-17 SAQEAKALAAQCRM
+17 EAKQPGNIGDHVAMYLSQIGSIPIMSQVEANRCIEKVQKGNAAAEQLETLRVIAEESGNA
-31 DVDTLYTLLEER
+31 VDTE
-43 GIKILEEESEPS
+43 
-55 LDVDSI
+55 
-61 IAEVENAEN
+61 
-70 NNDDMGLA
+70 
-78 DENEEDAE
+78 
-86 ENPAD
+86 
-91 LKAAMDELLDDPVKN
+91 
-106 YLKQIGQIPLLSAE
+106 
-120 QEVELSRRIHAG
+120 
-132 AEAAHILQADRQ
+132 
-144 KYDAPEYI
+144 I
-152 KKNSARF
+152 KK
-159 SFEEDEN
+159 
-166 SRSYNEDLDE
+166 DLM
-176 DSEKSAEDAEEKA
+176 KA
-189 DEEKAMEAV
+189 IEAGRRAKDKVV
-198 ENGPLS
+198 EG
-204 EERRQELLKTR
+204 
-215 RDGLNARRSLSEAN
+215 N
-229 LRLVVSIAKKHVGHN
+229 LRLVVSIAKKYINSADSMV
-244 LAFLDLIQEG
+244 FMDLIQEG

-374 SDSNTPLSEFIPSR
+374 SDSNTPLSEFIPSH

-474 E
+474 ESM